1 MVESFRPLTPLLAL
15 HSSKRGDKANAKE
28 SASNADFQ
36 GVLGVETVMKVQLS
50 VGVTDMMSF

>member
-50 VGVTDMMSF
+50 VAT